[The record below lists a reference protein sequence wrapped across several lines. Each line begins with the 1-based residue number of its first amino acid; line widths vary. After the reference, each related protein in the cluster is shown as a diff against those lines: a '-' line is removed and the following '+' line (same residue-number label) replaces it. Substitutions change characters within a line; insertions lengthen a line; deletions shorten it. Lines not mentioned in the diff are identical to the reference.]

1 MARVVVGM
9 SGGVDSSVAALLL
22 KNEGY
27 EVVGIT
33 FQFIDDF
40 DATDAV
46 KVCEKLGIEH
56 HVVDYREQFKSMIID
71 SFINDYKNGLTPN
84 PCVLCNR
91 DVKLKFLYDQMIE
104 FNCDYMATGHY
115 AKVIDG
121 NLFKSVDLNKDQ
133 TYFLCQV
140 PQERLKRILL
150 PLEGIDKTK
159 VRELASFVGLEVAN
173 KKDSTDVCFINAKF
187 RDFLS
192 LYVENNKG
200 DIVDVKTNQVIGQH
214 NGLSFYTIGQRRG
227 LNIGGT
233 EGKTYVVGKDMDK
246 NILYIAM
253 GDDNEYLMSDSCLV
267 SNFNYLGDEKI
278 IDCKAKFRYRQQEID
293 VKLEWLDNNQVI
305 VHYDNVKSVTPGQA
319 CVIYVDDECLGGGI
333 ISEVRKNNE
342 KLWYL

>member
-27 EVVGIT
+27 EVVGVT

-71 SFINDYKNGLTPN
+71 SFINDYKKGLTPN

-140 PQERLKRILL
+140 PQERIKRILL

-159 VRELASFVGLEVAN
+159 VRELASSVGLEVAN

-267 SNFNYLGDEKI
+267 SNFNYLGEEKI

-293 VKLEWLDNNQVI
+293 VKLEWLENNQVI

>member
-27 EVVGIT
+27 EVVGVT

-71 SFINDYKNGLTPN
+71 SFINDYKKGLTPN

-140 PQERLKRILL
+140 PQERIKRILL

-159 VRELASFVGLEVAN
+159 VRELASSVGLEVAN

-200 DIVDVKTNQVIGQH
+200 AIVDVKTNQVIGQH

-267 SNFNYLGDEKI
+267 SNFNYLGEEKI

-293 VKLEWLDNNQVI
+293 VKLEWLENNQVV

>member
-27 EVVGIT
+27 EVVGVT

-71 SFINDYKNGLTPN
+71 SFINDYKKGLTPN

-140 PQERLKRILL
+140 PQERIKRILL
-150 PLEGIDKTK
+150 PLEGIDKNK

-267 SNFNYLGDEKI
+267 SNFNYLGEEKI

>member
-71 SFINDYKNGLTPN
+71 SFINDYKKGLTPN

-159 VRELASFVGLEVAN
+159 VRELASSVGLEVAN

-267 SNFNYLGDEKI
+267 SNFNYLSEEKI

>member
-71 SFINDYKNGLTPN
+71 SFINDYKKGLTPN

-121 NLFKSVDLNKDQ
+121 NLSKSVDLNKDQ

-150 PLEGIDKTK
+150 PLEGIEKNK

-253 GDDNEYLMSDSCLV
+253 GDDNEYLMSDACLV

-319 CVIYVDDECLGGGI
+319 CVIYVDDKCLGGGI

>member
-71 SFINDYKNGLTPN
+71 SFINDYKKGLTPN

-150 PLEGIDKTK
+150 PLEGIEKNK

-267 SNFNYLGDEKI
+267 SNFNYLGEEKI

-293 VKLEWLDNNQVI
+293 VKLEWLENNQVI

-319 CVIYVDDECLGGGI
+319 CVIYAHDECLGGGI

>member
-27 EVVGIT
+27 EVVGVT

-71 SFINDYKNGLTPN
+71 SFINDYKKGLTPN

-140 PQERLKRILL
+140 PQERIKRILL

-159 VRELASFVGLEVAN
+159 VRELASSVGLEVAN

-200 DIVDVKTNQVIGQH
+200 AIVDVKTNQVIGQH

-267 SNFNYLGDEKI
+267 SNFNYLGEEKI

>member
-27 EVVGIT
+27 EVVGVT

-71 SFINDYKNGLTPN
+71 SFINDYKKGLTPN

-91 DVKLKFLYDQMIE
+91 DVKLKFLYNQMIE

-267 SNFNYLGDEKI
+267 SNFNYLGEEKI